1 MKISLRPRMSG
12 RSTRICLSKRPGRIS
27 ASSRMS
33 ARLVAAR
40 ITMPLVVLKPS
51 ISTSSWLS
59 VFSRSSLEP
68 ANPPPP
74 RLRPTAS
81 ISSMKMMHGAS
92 ARACA
97 KRSRTRLGPTPTNIS
112 MKSEPEMLRKGT
124 DASPAV
130 ALASSVLPV
139 PGGPTSSAPLGMR
152 APSFANFS
160 ESLRNLTNSAISSL
174 ASSQPAT
181 SLKVTSGRLSAL
193 ITCGLAL
200 PTWKMERAAPPMPPP
215 PPLLPAPSPPE
226 PRMSSSHSPTIAR
239 LGPILMSSFIQLLS
253 VS

>member
-1 MKISLRPRMSG
+1 MV
-12 RSTRICLSKRPGRIS
+12 SKRPGRTS
-27 ASSRMS
+27 ALSSTS
-33 ARLVAAR
+33 GKLVAPM
-40 ITMPLVVLKPS
+40 TMTPSFWLKPS
-51 ISTSSWLS
+51 NSTSNWLS
-59 VFSRSSLEP
+59 VIFIACWSLGLRCEP
-68 ANPPPP
+68 I
-74 RLRPTAS
+74 AS